1 MLIPY
6 VGYSFSLGILT
17 LLVFGILQWLHIPAG
32 NIVDWFI
39 GIASFWWLV
48 AIVTIPWNIYFEAR
62 EVLVE
67 AATSQEKGLTV
78 DSQKTNYVNM
88 LARWSLIGAIALH
101 CISAVTL
108 YILAATGISVVG
120 YVSSGATLLLT
131 ALRPAV
137 RGYQYLATRLA
148 MIRQEIKYPRED
160 VLELRRRLVAIE
172 ENIKKLIAKT
182 DLKEPDS
189 PLSQIKTATQE
200 NRQNLANLGATLEQ
214 TEARNQAEHKR
225 ILRESQNAIAQLTED
240 SEVLNHVREIIRFFK
255 SA

>member
-67 AATSQEKGLTV
+67 AVTSQEKGLTV
-78 DSQKTNYVNM
+78 DSQKINYVNM

-108 YILAATGISVVG
+108 YILAVTGISVVG

-160 VLELRRRLVAIE
+160 ILELRGRLIAIE

-182 DLKEPDS
+182 NLKEPDS

-200 NRQNLANLGATLEQ
+200 NRQNLANLGVTLEQ